1 MDNTFEENKNQAQ
14 RMTTYSEYDSS
25 NTFNDRAAETMQ
37 SREFSKQPQKPSE
50 PLNIDEMEI
59 PGAKL
64 NV

>member
-1 MDNTFEENKNQAQ
+1 
-14 RMTTYSEYDSS
+14 MTTYSEYDSS